1 MTALRTVIR
10 MDVLDADNLLS
21 AVTQASKNLNLGC
34 ISPHQGGTVQRL
46 MGARVWAPA
55 TGRPVPDLLP

>member
-1 MTALRTVIR
+1 VARDVALDRDGNGNR
-10 MDVLDADNLLS
+10 DAPLARPVGLIGNLALLRQR
-21 AVTQASKNLNLGC
+21 V
-34 ISPHQGGTVQRL
+34 GGTVQRL